1 MCVCIKGE
9 ENLVPAL
16 SSLGVWDDIT
26 KARNLMS
33 YHAESLLL
41 NHNNN
46 AAELYNSI
54 LTKFIGGKRVNF
66 SLKGSYQL
74 RCNAAVM
81 AYNAGSNRLSLFNKH
96 VTNKSPGKYTK
107 MLIKKY
113 QKTANARKI
122 RRQLF
127 SAIPKNKSKISY
139 VGPDE
144 NYGNISNS
152 LTHLTIEEKEK
163 LKNNFLKELQLD
175 KNEIR
180 DLEKRTVRQNQ
191 CEEWHLERKKRFVLI
206 ILIYKT
212 IFVFVVA

>member
-1 MCVCIKGE
+1 
-9 ENLVPAL
+9 
-16 SSLGVWDDIT
+16 
-26 KARNLMS
+26 MS

-107 MLIKKY
+107 MFIKKY

-127 SAIPKNKSKISY
+127 FAIPKNKSKISY

-144 NYGNISNS
+144 NYGNVSNS

-163 LKNNFLKELQLD
+163 L
-175 KNEIR
+175 
-180 DLEKRTVRQNQ
+180 
-191 CEEWHLERKKRFVLI
+191 
-206 ILIYKT
+206 
-212 IFVFVVA
+212 

>member
-1 MCVCIKGE
+1 
-9 ENLVPAL
+9 
-16 SSLGVWDDIT
+16 
-26 KARNLMS
+26 
-33 YHAESLLL
+33 
-41 NHNNN
+41 
-46 AAELYNSI
+46 
-54 LTKFIGGKRVNF
+54 
-66 SLKGSYQL
+66 
-74 RCNAAVM
+74 M

-107 MLIKKY
+107 MFIKKY

-144 NYGNISNS
+144 NYGNVSNS

-163 LKNNFLKELQLD
+163 LKNDFLKKLQLD
-175 KNEIR
+175 KNVIH

-206 ILIYKT
+206 SLLYKT